1 MAPSDPGNNVEV
13 SEDQIQSIRDKID
26 ALKKDREKKKP
37 EWLAQYEI
45 QQRLLAEAPS
55 TQT

>member
-45 QQRLLAEAPS
+45 QQRLLAEATS